1 MVTGCSPI
9 LVVADLA
16 ETIRYY
22 TEVLGFTASWMGGDP
37 PDFGAAS
44 WGNVRIMFR
53 LAPEVGAQTESGQI
67 WIDVD
72 DVDALYALHLERG
85 ALIFSP
91 IEDKPWMIR
100 EYTVLDPN
108 GYLLR
113 FAGQPS
119 HTPKG
124 VGRLPVDV
132 QILARMPT
140 QEEFE
145 HVAFSGFGHEES
157 RSGSLDK
164 TWRAVVAVDLDGA
177 VIGILRIMRDAGK
190 WFSIW
195 DVAVLPKWQ
204 GQRIGTTMM
213 QAALELVRAECP
225 DANVYLFTYKSGFYE
240 QLGFLN
246 GSVHIKKV

>member
-164 TWRAVVAVDLDGA
+164 TWRAVV
-177 VIGILRIMRDAGK
+177 
-190 WFSIW
+190 
-195 DVAVLPKWQ
+195 VLPKWQ